1 MNGKGIIRTIIK
13 EQNINASKMARALDT
28 SRQVLHTTLHTS
40 TTKDVTVDR
49 LVAMANYL
57 DYDVMLV
64 PKTVSQNTKGYIVT
78 RGEEE

>member
-1 MNGKGIIRTIIK
+1 MNGKEIIKQVIK
-13 EQNINASKMARALDT
+13 EQNINASKMARAIGITKQNLFI
-28 SRQVLHTTLHTS
+28 TLNTG
-40 TTKDVTVDR
+40 TTKDTTVSK

-78 RGEEE
+78 RGEE